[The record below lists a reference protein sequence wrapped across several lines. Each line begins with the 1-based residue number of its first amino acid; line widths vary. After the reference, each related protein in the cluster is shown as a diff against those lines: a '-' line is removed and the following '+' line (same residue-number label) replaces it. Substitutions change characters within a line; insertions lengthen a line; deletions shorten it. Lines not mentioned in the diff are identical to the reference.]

1 MSILIKNGQVIDPAT
16 QKDEISDVLI
26 ENGVITRV
34 EKGIRV
40 KDAQVIDAKGCY
52 VMPGIIDMHVHLR
65 DPGQTYKEDI
75 ESGSKAAAKGG
86 VTTLVAMP
94 NTKPVIDSPDR
105 VNYVTIK
112 ADRFSPINVLQAG
125 AITVGQKGEELADI
139 EGMVKAGIPAI
150 SEDGKS
156 VMNALLYKEAMEIA
170 AEKNIPVLAHC
181 EDKNLVNGGCMNEDA
196 NSREWHLPGITN
208 SVENTIVARDIVL
221 AAETGAHLHLCHCS
235 TKESVDMVR
244 EARKAGV
251 SISAE
256 VCPHHF
262 TLCSDD
268 IVKGDTNYKMNPP
281 LRTKEDLE
289 ALRQGLKDDVFDVIS
304 TDHAPHALT
313 EKQESFKKAPF
324 GIVGLETSVALT
336 ITELVDTEI
345 ITPMQMATAVAA
357 IANGGYLVTPYVV
370 DSISDKDG
378 NIISQTETNIRRQVI
393 SEEVSRQLLAM
404 MENNVHGAGDYHSC
418 ANAYVAGYRIGGKSG
433 TSEQLNMERRA
444 DGDYKKVASFAAV
457 LPANDPEILVYVM
470 LDDPNN
476 AHTDY
481 SSILAAPVVG
491 NIISEIAPY
500 LGIAT
505 DGIDRSQNT
514 VKVPNLV
521 GKEWSNAQV
530 SLNTKGLKHQLVE
543 SESDQTAAVVT
554 YQYPHAGATVASGT
568 TIYLY
573 TDTYS
578 GSHTEVPDVSGKSA
592 DFARQMLT
600 AAGLNCQV
608 AGDSAGTVQ
617 SQSEAAGSSVQ
628 KGTVVT
634 ITCG

>member
-40 KDAQVIDAKGCY
+40 KDAQVIDPKGCY

-345 ITPMQMATAVAA
+345 ITPMQIAEKMSYNPAKILHLDKKGSLAPGMDADVVVIDPEAEYVIDPKEFVSKGKNTPFGGKKVKGKVMATV
-357 IANGGYLVTPYVV
+357 
-370 DSISDKDG
+370 
-378 NIISQTETNIRRQVI
+378 
-393 SEEVSRQLLAM
+393 
-404 MENNVHGAGDYHSC
+404 C
-418 ANAYVAGYRIGGKSG
+418 GGK
-433 TSEQLNMERRA
+433 
-444 DGDYKKVASFAAV
+444 
-457 LPANDPEILVYVM
+457 IVY
-470 LDDPNN
+470 
-476 AHTDY
+476 
-481 SSILAAPVVG
+481 
-491 NIISEIAPY
+491 
-500 LGIAT
+500 
-505 DGIDRSQNT
+505 
-514 VKVPNLV
+514 
-521 GKEWSNAQV
+521 
-530 SLNTKGLKHQLVE
+530 
-543 SESDQTAAVVT
+543 
-554 YQYPHAGATVASGT
+554 
-568 TIYLY
+568 
-573 TDTYS
+573 
-578 GSHTEVPDVSGKSA
+578 
-592 DFARQMLT
+592 
-600 AAGLNCQV
+600 
-608 AGDSAGTVQ
+608 
-617 SQSEAAGSSVQ
+617 EAE
-628 KGTVVT
+628 
-634 ITCG
+634 